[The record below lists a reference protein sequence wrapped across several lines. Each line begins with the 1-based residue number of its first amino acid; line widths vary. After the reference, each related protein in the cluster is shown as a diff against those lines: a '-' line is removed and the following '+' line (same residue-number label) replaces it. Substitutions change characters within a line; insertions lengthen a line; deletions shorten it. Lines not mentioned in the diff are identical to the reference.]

1 MEDYPTIEQPR
12 FLDIPL
18 YEHQKTTVYRMMELE
33 RTKKVSGP
41 ELAGTHE
48 LKTRFGILGDEPG
61 YGKTLSVCTLI
72 ALGKMKP
79 TDRDIQRSYH
89 TYNSYNLGPFV
100 FVKDKRMDEDIRHR
114 FIDATLVV
122 CSSSIMLQ
130 WEKTL
135 KMPKGRIRLVKLVT
149 KKDVQSFVETLEKNR
164 DTKKEIVFLCGHTL
178 YNFLAR
184 ICSGLVWKRFVFDEP
199 ASVKIPSME
208 AWSACFSWFV
218 TATYHMFYDHYNF
231 VTRSKKSFLKQI
243 FLPLGPTVIDALVVA
258 NPREY
263 ILASQ
268 SLPPPLEVKHLCF
281 GNAVGGALSAFV
293 SFEVLEMMSAGNISG
308 AISSLGGDAEEKNVF
323 EAARQ
328 KYERRLEKARGKI
341 AAYTKYRTSDKENKK
356 ALLEKWE
363 GVEEDMQ
370 EKIAELEAR
379 LQEALKTD
387 CPICASELAEPVL
400 SPCCQ
405 HIFCGSCI
413 CAWLSREGKAS
424 DSCPMCRV
432 EIGIAS
438 LIPLVKEGEEKK
450 NVGKGK
456 EKLEEHDDRVMS
468 KMEHVEELVKN
479 AEKNGLSIII
489 FSSHEDT
496 FKGLERLLNGAR
508 IKYKMIKGQKS
519 VKERIV
525 AAFMAGEIQVLL
537 VNATYNAS
545 GLDLQITTDVVFM
558 HPVAEHIRRQ
568 MIGRAQRL
576 GRTGRVRVH
585 TFVE

>member
-1 MEDYPTIEQPR
+1 MEEYPTIAQPR

-18 YEHQKTTVYRMMELE
+18 YEHQKTTVFRMMELE
-33 RTKKVSGP
+33 RTKKVVNP
-41 ELAGTHE
+41 ELVGTHE

-72 ALGKMKP
+72 ALGKMNPSDK
-79 TDRDIQRSYH
+79 DIQNSFH
-89 TYNSYNLGPFV
+89 SYNSYNLGPFV
-100 FVKDKRMDEDIRHR
+100 FVKDKRMEADIRFR

-135 KMPKGRIRLVKLVT
+135 KMPKGRIRLIKLNT
-149 KKDVQSFVETLEKNR
+149 KKDIQNFAETLDRNR
-164 DTKKEIVFLCGHTL
+164 NTKKEIVFLCGHTL

-184 ICSGLVWKRFVFDEP
+184 VCFGLVWKRFVFDEP

-208 AWSACFSWFV
+208 PWSACFSWMV
-218 TATYHMFYDHYNF
+218 TATYHMFYDHHNF

-243 FLPLGPTVIDALVVA
+243 FLPLGPSIIDALVIA

-268 SLPPPLEVKHLCF
+268 DLPPPIEIKHRCF
-281 GNAVGGALSAFV
+281 GNAVGGAISSFV
-293 SFEVLEMMSAGNISG
+293 SPEVLEMMNAGNISG
-308 AISSLGGDAEEKNVF
+308 AISSLGGDAEERNVF

-328 KYERRLEKARGKI
+328 RYERRLEKARGKI
-341 AAYTKYRTSDKENKK
+341 ALYTKHRTSKKESKR

-363 GVEEDMQ
+363 GIEENMQ
-370 EKIAELEAR
+370 EKIAELEER

-413 CAWLSREGKAS
+413 CSWLSRGGKIK

-432 EIGIAS
+432 EISIAS
-438 LIPLVKEGEEKK
+438 LMPLIKEGEEKK
-450 NVGKGK
+450 NTKKGK
-456 EKLEEHDDRVMS
+456 EKLEERDNRDMS
-468 KMEHVEELVKN
+468 KMEHIEELVKN
-479 AEKNGLSIII
+479 AEKKNMSILI

-496 FKGLERLLNGAR
+496 FKGLKNLLDDTG
-508 IKYKMIKGQKS
+508 IKYRMIKGQKS
-519 VKERIV
+519 VKEKII
-525 AAFMAGEIQVLL
+525 AGFMTREIRVLL
-537 VNATYNAS
+537 MNATHNAS
-545 GLDLQITTDVVFM
+545 GIDLQEATDVVLM
-558 HPVAEHIRRQ
+558 HSVEEHIKRQ
-568 MIGRAQRL
+568 MVGRAQRL
-576 GRTGRVRVH
+576 GRKGRLRVH
-585 TFVE
+585 TFIE

>member
-1 MEDYPTIEQPR
+1 MQEYPTIEQPR

-18 YEHQKTTVYRMMELE
+18 YEHQKTTVFRMMELE
-33 RTKKVSGP
+33 RTKTISNP
-41 ELAGTHE
+41 EVLGEQE
-48 LKTRFGILGDEPG
+48 LKTHFGILGDEPG

-79 TDRDIQRSYH
+79 TDKEIQRSLH
-89 TYNSYNLGPFV
+89 TQSSYNLGPLV
-100 FVKDKRMDEDIRHR
+100 VVKDKRVENGIRSR
-114 FIDATLVV
+114 FINATLVV

-149 KKDVQSFVETLEKNR
+149 KKDIQNFVETLDKNR
-164 DTKKEIVFLCGHTL
+164 DTKKEVVFLCGHTL

-184 ICSGLVWKRFVFDEP
+184 VCSGLVWKRFVFDEP
-199 ASVKIPSME
+199 ASVKIPSMVG
-208 AWSACFSWFV
+208 WSACFSWFV
-218 TATYHMFYDHYNF
+218 TATYHMFYDRHNF
-231 VTRSKKSFLKQI
+231 VTRSKNSYLKQI
-243 FLPLGPTVIDALVVA
+243 FLPLGPVVIDSLVVA

-268 SLPPPLEVKHLCF
+268 DLPPPLEIKHRCF
-281 GNAVGGALSAFV
+281 GNAFGGALSAFV
-293 SFEVLEMMSAGNISG
+293 SPEILEMMEAGNISG

-341 AAYTKYRTSDKENKK
+341 AEYTRHRTSKKEAKR

-363 GVEEDMQ
+363 GVEEEMQ
-370 EKIAELEAR
+370 QKIAELEER
-379 LQEALKTD
+379 LQEALRTD

-405 HIFCGSCI
+405 HIFCGACI
-413 CAWLSREGKAS
+413 CSWLSREGRAS

-432 EIGIAS
+432 NIGIAS
-438 LIPLVKEGEEKK
+438 LIPLVKDGEEKK
-450 NVGKGK
+450 KGK
-456 EKLEEHDDRVMS
+456 EKMEEEQQDNREMT
-468 KMEHVEELVKN
+468 KMEHIEELVKN
-479 AEKNGLSIII
+479 AEKKGMSILI

-496 FKGLERLLNGAR
+496 FRGLKNLLDTSR
-508 IKYKMIKGQKS
+508 INYRMVKGQKS
-519 VKERIV
+519 VKEKII
-525 AAFMAGEIQVLL
+525 AAYMAGEIRVLL
-537 VNATYNAS
+537 MNATHNAS
-545 GLDLQITTDVVFM
+545 GIDLQRTTDVVLM
-558 HPVAEHIRRQ
+558 HSVEEHIKRQ
-568 MIGRAQRL
+568 VVGRAQRL
-576 GRTGRVRVH
+576 GRKGRVRVH